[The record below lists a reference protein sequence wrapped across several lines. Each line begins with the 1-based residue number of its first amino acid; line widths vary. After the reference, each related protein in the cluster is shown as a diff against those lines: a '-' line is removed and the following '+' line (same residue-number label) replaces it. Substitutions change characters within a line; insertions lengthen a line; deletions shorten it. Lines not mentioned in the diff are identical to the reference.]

1 MEHVDASRRLN
12 ARLPEHIARRK
23 TPGRLSPSQLGA
35 SLGSVVVYLL
45 LLVVTAVIAYPL
57 IMLLLDSFKGQF
69 EFYTNPLGLPASW
82 APDNF
87 GVAKDNIPYLTL
99 FGNSIIVTVGTI
111 LLVLACASTIAFA
124 LSNFRFRGRD
134 GLYLL
139 FVLMLVVPLTT
150 AFIPQYI
157 EIVKLHLDNTRTAL
171 MLIYAAGGMPLAVV
185 LLRAFF
191 HTIPGELIDA
201 ARIDGCT
208 NFASFWRIILPIA
221 KPGLATVVII
231 QFLNAWN
238 DFFYPL
244 IMLHDSNKFTVA
256 LGMQN
261 LIANTLNTSGNSAFS
276 SYGVMLA
283 ALTIAVVPIIVVYT
297 LMQRQFISGLTAGAL
312 KG

>member
-1 MEHVDASRRLN
+1 MELVDTSRRKSPRIRKPGLLRN
-12 ARLPEHIARRK
+12 NRLGARL
-23 TPGRLSPSQLGA
+23 GMML
-35 SLGSVVVYLL
+35 VYLL
-45 LLVVTAVIAYPL
+45 LLAMTAVIAYPL
-57 IMLLLDSFKGQF
+57 VMLLIDSFKTQF

-99 FGNSIIVTVGTI
+99 FGNSIVITGGTI
-111 LLVLACASTIAFA
+111 VLVLACASTLAFA
-124 LSNFRFRGRD
+124 LSNFSFRGRK

-139 FVLMLVVPLTT
+139 FILMLVVPLPT

-157 EIVKLHLDNTRTAL
+157 EVVKLHLDNSRTAL

-191 HTIPGELIDA
+191 ETIPGELIDA
-201 ARIDGCT
+201 ARIDGCSH
-208 NFASFWRIILPIA
+208 FASYWRIILPIS
-221 KPGLATVVII
+221 KPGPATVVII
-231 QFLNAWN
+231 QFLAAWN

-244 IMLHDSNKFTVA
+244 IILHDPNKFTVA

-261 LIANTLNTSGNSAFS
+261 LIENTLNTSGNSAFAGF
-276 SYGVMLA
+276 GVILA
-283 ALTIAVVPIIVVYT
+283 ALTIAIVPIVVVYT